1 MLTKVSSQH
10 ILTYGN
16 MDFKDVNGEMIHT
29 QQQFINNKIA
39 GGQQH
44 IIINKIINFDSFWTE
59 SVKQAIFNNNHGY
72 QILKISHLPT
82 SSKRS
87 SRKPLFKLHAFL
99 TFNSRT
105 YFLLR
110 DYLRISTGYAAQK
123 ELNDLTESFNSQQV
137 FFLITVQTTT
147 CHLFFAKR
155 RF

>member
-1 MLTKVSSQH
+1 MLTKVSSSSSKT
-10 ILTYGN
+10 LTAFELKVLNKRYLTTT
-16 MDFKDVNGEMIHT
+16 MDTKF
-29 QQQFINNKIA
+29 
-39 GGQQH
+39 
-44 IIINKIINFDSFWTE
+44 
-59 SVKQAIFNNNHGY
+59 
-72 QILKISHLPT
+72 LKISHLPT
-82 SSKRS
+82 SSEQVRA
-87 SRKPLFKLHAFL
+87 KPLFKLHAFL
-99 TFNSRT
+99 IFNSRT